1 MTTAEM
7 PISQYPIGHLQLDS
21 TPVVAEP
28 WHATERTAWDA
39 LAQECGASFRCGYR
53 ASSGWQLDHHRVFR
67 MQRYALWLQGS
78 DHREQIGQ
86 VAIGLGPRVRVFADG
101 LQLRPQHAHRWRE
114 AMSAVLSAAGPGIY
128 RYGSRWSLEPR
139 RESECA
145 SIAGVRVERV
155 QPITMYAVDF
165 TRWRSWECYA
175 SALSENA
182 RRNIRKAEKLGDAL
196 NIDIRRGSE
205 MLQLGRHLLQLRR
218 GLYARKRIPFSMT
231 TSALRLLLRAWA
243 LRDQAFIAVS
253 RLNGEPVCAFG
264 GIVFG
269 DNTFFVDSGSIQ
281 EDRGSYWHL
290 MSRMLRDA
298 YERAPHG
305 RFVTGAH
312 YEGSPISPG
321 LEFFRHQC
329 RAEGSPTS
337 EFEFSY
343 EG

>member
-1 MTTAEM
+1 MTIAEM
-7 PISQYPIGHLQLDS
+7 PISRVRIGHLQPES
-21 TPVVAEP
+21 MQIVAE
-28 WHATERTAWDA
+28 AARASERNAWDA
-39 LAQECGASFRCGYR
+39 FAQACGASFRCGYR
-53 ASSGWQLDHHRVFR
+53 ASSGWQLDHHPFFR
-67 MQRYALWLQGS
+67 MRRYALWLQAPER
-78 DHREQIGQ
+78 REQIGQ
-86 VAIGLGPRVRVFADG
+86 VALGIGPRARVFADG
-101 LQLRPQHAHRWRE
+101 LQLRPQYAHRWRE
-114 AMSAVLSAAGPGIY
+114 AMCAVLSAAGPGTY
-128 RYGSRWSLEPR
+128 CYGSRWNLEPR

-145 SIAGVRVERV
+145 SIPGVRVERI

-165 TRWRSWECYA
+165 SRWSAWEHYA
-175 SALSENA
+175 RALSENA
-182 RRNIRKAEKLGDAL
+182 RRNIKKAEKLCDAL
-196 NIDIRRGSE
+196 TIDIRRGSE
-205 MLQLGRHLLQLRR
+205 MLQAARHLLQLRR
-218 GLYARKRIPFSMT
+218 DLYARKHIPFSMRK
-231 TSALRLLLRAWA
+231 SALRLLLRAWA

-253 RLNGEPVCAFG
+253 RLDGAPVCAFG

-281 EDRGSYWHL
+281 EDRGTYWHL

-312 YEGSPISPG
+312 YEGSPVSPG

-337 EFEFSY
+337 EFEFRY